1 MDTAEDQNA
10 MFSRLAGKSVEKT
23 NDDDFNLDD
32 MFESRANRHVD
43 EVAIEAR
50 DRQRAIAEHEKREKV
65 LDSCPHCLDSQVTII
80 TFPKCSF
87 LNFLALPISV
97 FRLFRNI

>member
-32 MFESRANRHVD
+32 
-43 EVAIEAR
+43 
-50 DRQRAIAEHEKREKV
+50 
-65 LDSCPHCLDSQVTII
+65 
-80 TFPKCSF
+80 
-87 LNFLALPISV
+87 ISS
-97 FRLFRNI
+97 

>member
-1 MDTAEDQNA
+1 
-10 MFSRLAGKSVEKT
+10 
-23 NDDDFNLDD
+23 

-65 LDSCPHCLDSQVTII
+65 LDSCPHCLDSQVIII
-80 TFPKCSF
+80 TFDELCF
-87 LNFLALPISV
+87 LNSLLMLCF
-97 FRLFRNI
+97 